1 MALRLKSISK
11 INAKSAIN
19 ENITIEAALNL
30 SHLAQ
35 EAVDFLEKNKVY
47 VDTLQ
52 TDMVPLSVAYKALEL
67 SVNTQLE
74 DTLNSIT
81 VQMEGILGDLNN
93 LAQEND

>member
-1 MALRLKSISK
+1 M
-11 INAKSAIN
+11 
-19 ENITIEAALNL
+19 
-30 SHLAQ
+30 Q

-81 VQMEGILGDLNN
+81 IQMEGILGDLKDITPE
-93 LAQEND
+93 END

>member
-1 MALRLKSISK
+1 M
-11 INAKSAIN
+11 
-19 ENITIEAALNL
+19 
-30 SHLAQ
+30 Q

-81 VQMEGILGDLNN
+81 IQMEGILGDLNN